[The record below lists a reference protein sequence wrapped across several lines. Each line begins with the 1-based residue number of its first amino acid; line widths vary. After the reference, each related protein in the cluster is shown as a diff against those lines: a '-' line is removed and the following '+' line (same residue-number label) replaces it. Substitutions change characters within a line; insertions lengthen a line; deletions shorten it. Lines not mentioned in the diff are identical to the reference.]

1 MVNKIDQFKEKLFFK
16 ANIVLLVLLLLN
28 TAAFSQTIIS
38 RNKTV
43 TASKTH
49 STTKAS
55 NIVDGNS
62 ATAWNAGAYK
72 PQWVIINLQGNF
84 SVSKIVLLP
93 SISPK
98 GNTSQDIY
106 ISSDMVN
113 WKKADSFT
121 VLTAEK
127 TSIVRTYSPQL
138 EGVKGVKVL
147 TTNSPSWISW
157 YEIEVY
163 GSSNSTENQ
172 IVANNSTSNTSLNEY
187 ETFCKDAYNGNLAQ
201 VKTYVENKKS
211 LDPIAGTDVPFNA
224 LSLAVMNNKYEI
236 FAYLLAN
243 GANPNSLNPDNSTVI
258 NILFIHYRNINN
270 QLGYL
275 NLLLNYKANVN
286 IIDDEGL
293 STIDYAATTKNP
305 FIVTKLIEEGAAVTN
320 NFSIDL
326 DGDQLKYSS
335 LTWLL
340 ANICDLELTKLYV
353 LKGAD
358 VNSTCSVNGSVLSAL
373 DFAQAAAS
381 NNTNYTPIVDYLKS
395 KSAKNYFTQSG
406 TNWVSIK
413 SIISGLTT
421 SNTVSKNSA
430 TCYSILNSSYKTSV
444 CGYDLTGYKIHC
456 NDKNQDVLLIY
467 YPTTGSG
474 DCFFKKNEGWYSHGT
489 GVTDTQWYIV
499 TYKKSFEEAANEFCN
514 CD

>member
-1 MVNKIDQFKEKLFFK
+1 MSNKTDQLKGKLFKK
-16 ANIVLLVLLLLN
+16 ANIVLLILLFN

-72 PQWVIINLQGNF
+72 PQWVIINLQGSY

-98 GNTSQDIY
+98 GNTSQEIY

-138 EGVKGVKVL
+138 EGVKGVKIL
-147 TTNSPSWISW
+147 TTSSPSWISW

-163 GSSNSTENQ
+163 GSSDGTETPLN
-172 IVANNSTSNTSLNEY
+172 ANNSNTSSTSIDEY
-187 ETFCKDAYNGNLAQ
+187 DAFCKAVYGGVQSQ
-201 VKTYVENKKS
+201 VITYVDSKKS
-211 LDPIAGTDVPFNA
+211 LDPINGTGVPFNA
-224 LSLAVMNNKYEI
+224 LTLAIMADNYEI
-236 FAYLLAN
+236 FEYLLVS
-243 GANPNSLNPDNSTVI
+243 GANPNSLNPDNTTALSKVFVQYNSLTDPMAYI
-258 NILFIHYRNINN
+258 
-270 QLGYL
+270 

-286 IIDDEGL
+286 IIDDEGF
-293 STIDYAATTKNP
+293 STIDYAATSKNP
-305 FIVTKLIEEGAAVTN
+305 FIVTKIINTGAKVTN
-320 NFSIDL
+320 SFTFDL

-353 LKGAD
+353 SKGAD

-421 SNTVSKNSA
+421 SNTVTKNSA
-430 TCYSILNSSYKTSV
+430 TCYSILNSNYKTTV

-489 GVTDTQWYIV
+489 GVTDTQWYFV
-499 TYKKSFEEAANEFCN
+499 TYKKSFEEAASEYCN